1 MDKKITDSII
11 YIGVDDKDIDL
22 FESQYVV
29 PNGVSYNSYVIMDD
43 KIAIMDTADA
53 RVTDKWFAN
62 LREALGDRKPDY
74 LVVSHL
80 EPDHASNIQK
90 VAEAYPDMQIVGNAK
105 TFNMMGQF
113 FDIDL
118 TDRKVVVA
126 EGDKLS
132 LGKHE
137 LTFVMAPMVH
147 SDKVSATAGK
157 FFTLTM
163 QLKTELNVIGFYHN
177 DAALTKVASAEAVY
191 AANDT
196 YYYDA
201 TTGVLTYSTDDFSPF
216 TVVVSDSEFNGGKGT
231 KDAPYLIATGEQAY
245 GMRDAKGY
253 FKFVNDVVV
262 TKEIYLSGKTY
273 TVDLNG
279 HSVKL
284 EYADDVKPNNGGV
297 FNIAGKKSSLTIN
310 DSSEAQTG
318 AVIGSDKTYSNKVTS
333 AVRVGNYG
341 KLTINGG
348 HFYGKSKETSCI
360 FVATSRS
367 SGSKATVT
375 INGGIFE
382 TANPL
387 NGTYYVLNHQDSNT
401 TGCTIT
407 VNGGQFKNYNPGVT
421 VVDPENPYTGKVD
434 KGTGCKTTERVDGND
449 TWYIVSK

>member
-90 VAEAYPDMQIVGNAK
+90 VAETYPDMQIVGNAK

-147 SDKVSATAGK
+147 WPEVMMEYESTDKVLFSADGFGK
-157 FFTLTM
+157 FGALDTDEDWTCEARRYYFNIVGKYGAQVQAVLKKAAGLDIEKICPLHGPILTEN
-163 QLKTELNVIGFYHN
+163 LGFYIDKYNTWSSYQPEDEGILVACASIHGN
-177 DAALTKVASAEAVY
+177 TKKAAELLAEKLKA
-191 AANDT
+191 
-196 YYYDA
+196 
-201 TTGVLTYSTDDFSPF
+201 TGVDRKS
-216 TVVVSDSEFNGGKGT
+216 VV
-231 KDAPYLIATGEQAY
+231 
-245 GMRDAKGY
+245 
-253 FKFVNDVVV
+253 
-262 TKEIYLSGKTY
+262 
-273 TVDLNG
+273 
-279 HSVKL
+279 
-284 EYADDVKPNNGGV
+284 
-297 FNIAGKKSSLTIN
+297 
-310 DSSEAQTG
+310 
-318 AVIGSDKTYSNKVTS
+318 
-333 AVRVGNYG
+333 
-341 KLTINGG
+341 
-348 HFYGKSKETSCI
+348 
-360 FVATSRS
+360 
-367 SGSKATVT
+367 
-375 INGGIFE
+375 
-382 TANPL
+382 
-387 NGTYYVLNHQDSNT
+387 
-401 TGCTIT
+401 
-407 VNGGQFKNYNPGVT
+407 
-421 VVDPENPYTGKVD
+421 
-434 KGTGCKTTERVDGND
+434 
-449 TWYIVSK
+449 